1 LVQSPRTGNRS
12 HRDDDDAPIKEGPVK
27 KWNGLKTKRIEKVIF
42 AERRKEFEQSAEFN
56 AGFAMPMPATQPQSR
71 FRLEHILHKEEK
83 EKLEAAGVKFPAN
96 VLISKRQPR
105 SPPLVGGRRPQVITI
120 AEIRSRRE
128 ARRALGATSRRG
140 STGHLVVGSSSTA
153 EAAAAQN
160 TPMAALLRCV
170 QKCMD
175 GAAGATP
182 LTPAPGSPEQRAAV
196 KGPEAS
202 LQSTSWAG
210 YAQPPAAM
218 KQPSSMTV
226 VSEANWVPKASS
238 AAAAPAEDE
247 TPIAAL
253 MRRIV
258 SSAHSC
264 LSGLTGAAALPS
276 ESVKKAFET
285 FDRNGN
291 GSLDAD
297 ELRSALAYIG
307 FNTSAAHTRE
317 MLARY
322 DTSLRDGK
330 LDLNEFARLV
340 YDLNSAAQPP
350 TFTKQTSSV
359 VAQPPSAASAS
370 IASSAAAT
378 AALARPGSAE
388 AFAAQ
393 QKVEAAKQP
402 TRSAA
407 EWDVQ
412 QKAAAEK
419 EQAAKQELARV
430 AAAAERR
437 ASQAAAADE
446 KKEAEKAAAEK
457 AAAERIAVEKAAAQR
472 AAAEKAAAQRAAAEK
487 AAVERAAAEKA
498 AVQKAAAER
507 AAAERAAA
515 EKEAAEKAAAE
526 KVAAE
531 KAAAERLSKQQST
544 LTKQDLT
551 NEQSSSPLKQDLMK
565 EQSSSPL
572 KQDLTK
578 QPTTGAGLAAAKP
591 ATPAASTPI
600 ATAQPVAAEERKSVA
615 AVPPEAGSGR
625 GSALARARAAK
636 ATSSV
641 GAMIA
646 SGISS
651 AKRLVSGETTPIS
664 HAVAGAAPAGA
675 AAGAAAKAPS
685 QQNLAPAAGA
695 STQASA
701 AAKAPSQQ
709 NLAPAA
715 TASTQAHQ
723 LKKEPSA
730 KHEERLATGQV
741 PIVAGFQVAVKQ
753 DDPGDA
759 AKAAGQEKAKAAA
772 AAAKAA
778 AEKAA
783 AAQAAAQ
790 AARAKAAMMRSAS
803 VAAALQAGVPA
814 APAAPDYAEPAGAD
828 IPVQHRTRHRVNFE
842 PGGLGM
848 GLEMSPDGGWVMVS
862 DVKEGQAAAQHGVL
876 KGSYILE
883 VNGEKCDGLVQA
895 DVTNLLRK
903 AGAREVLFAL
913 PLRKK

>member
-182 LTPAPGSPEQRAAV
+182 LMPAPGSPEQRAAV

-264 LSGLTGAAALPS
+264 LRGLTGAAALPS

-297 ELRSALAYIG
+297 ELRSALAFIG
-307 FNTSAAHTRE
+307 FNTLAARTRE

-322 DTSLRDGK
+322 DISLRDGK

-359 VAQPPSAASAS
+359 VAQPPSAASAP

-393 QKVEAAKQP
+393 QKAEAAKQP

-472 AAAEKAAAQRAAAEK
+472 AAAEKAA
-487 AAVERAAAEKA
+487 
-498 AVQKAAAER
+498 VQR

-551 NEQSSSPLKQDLMK
+551 N